1 MDFSIVKL
9 AGKQFLVSKDSIF
22 DVDANLGKVG
32 DKIVIDQVLLTNVN
46 GEVVVGTPLVAG
58 AKVHTEVVFSG
69 KGEKVRVSKFKAK
82 SRYRITTGFRSF
94 RTTLKVIE
102 ASDEKVST
110 GSGKQPGVS
119 KGRGKKSSP
128 KK

>member
-1 MDFSIVKL
+1 M
-9 AGKQFLVSKDSIF
+9 VSKDSIF

-82 SRYRITTGFRSF
+82 SRYRRTTGFRSF